1 MTSTTTSPEQ
11 LTLLPDTTVPVRF
24 RLDEA
29 TRRRGLAHV
38 AEIKARLQQ
47 VSEAKAAARAGLEPQ
62 RRLRLT
68 PTVSEAPTEL
78 DAPVSIA
85 PADAGQHAA

>member
-11 LTLLPDTTVPVRF
+11 LTLLADTTVPVRF

-38 AEIKARLQQ
+38 AEIKARLEQ
-47 VSEAKAAARAGLEPQ
+47 VSEARAAARAGTSPL
-62 RRLRLT
+62 RRLRLDADGIADT
-68 PTVSEAPTEL
+68 AAIAAP
-78 DAPVSIA
+78 ASIA
-85 PADAGQHAA
+85 PAKPAQHAA

>member
-38 AEIKARLQQ
+38 AEIKARLEQ
-47 VSEAKAAARAGLEPQ
+47 VSEARAAARAGTSPLS
-62 RRLRLT
+62 RLRLSSD
-68 PTVSEAPTEL
+68 VAAADE
-78 DAPVSIA
+78 PVSIA
-85 PADAGQHAA
+85 PADRAQHAA